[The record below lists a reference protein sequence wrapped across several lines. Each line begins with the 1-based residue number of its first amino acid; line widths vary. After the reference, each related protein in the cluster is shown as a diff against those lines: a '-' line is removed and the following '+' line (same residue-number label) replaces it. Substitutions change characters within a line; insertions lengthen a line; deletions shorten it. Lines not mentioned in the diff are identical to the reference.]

1 MTQHQIGPPVRLP
14 RCKLG
19 HPPRLFRDHRCAA
32 AAGGLFIE
40 CPCGRTTKHAEFD
53 PALQE
58 WKRANLPANPRR
70 PAEPDTVLQF
80 PLFAAGGRAS

>member
-1 MTQHQIGPPVRLP
+1 MTQHQVVPPTRLP

-19 HPPRLFRDHRCAA
+19 HAPRLICDHRRPS
-32 AAGGLFIE
+32 AGGGVFIE
-40 CPCGRTTKHAEFD
+40 CPCGKTTKHTEFD
-53 PALQE
+53 AALQE

-70 PAEPDTVLQF
+70 PAEADTVLQF